1 MRRSDRENV
10 IGWSLVGLASAL
22 VSARPRNA
30 RWQAGHRPA
39 VVEASLAGRA
49 LRRLG
54 WRRVTLIAC
63 GVMVYEALRA
73 REALAQ
79 AGIAAR
85 VVDLHT
91 LKPLD
96 RELIERCARET
107 GAIVTA
113 EEHQVNGGLGGAV
126 ARREALPRRR
136 QPR

>member
-63 GVMVYEALRA
+63 GV
-73 REALAQ
+73 
-79 AGIAAR
+79 
-85 VVDLHT
+85 
-91 LKPLD
+91 
-96 RELIERCARET
+96 
-107 GAIVTA
+107 
-113 EEHQVNGGLGGAV
+113 AV
-126 ARREALPRRR
+126 AVGAEHRRR
-136 QPR
+136 QLRAPNAPAAPNTSSAEPATANTPASTAGP